1 MSTDDGKLSLETLE
15 KIELDA
21 DPKRARILEGAMKV
35 FLAYGFD
42 RTTMDDIARAAEV
55 SRPALYLQFK
65 NKTDIYRAIA
75 QAMLEAAV
83 SHAQTALAGDEPFAD
98 RVFSALDGGM
108 LQMMRAVEESPHGAE
123 ILDMKNAL
131 AEDIIETW
139 RAKMSDSLAG
149 AVQREAR
156 RKGSNLKNGFSS
168 AGLAD
173 FVLDA
178 LEGMKA
184 RRTDLARKGE
194 MVKSLIAVVEQ
205 AIRP

>member
-1 MSTDDGKLSLETLE
+1 MADRSLEILE
-15 KIELDA
+15 KIELDP
-21 DPKRARILEGAMKV
+21 DPKRARILVGATKV

-42 RTTMDDIARAAEV
+42 RTTMDDIARASEV

-75 QAMLEAAV
+75 QAMLETAV
-83 SHAQTALAGDEPFAD
+83 SHAQSVLEGNEPFAA

-108 LQMMRAVEESPHGAE
+108 IQMMKAVEESPHGAE

-139 RAKMSDSLAG
+139 RSKMADSLDSSIA
-149 AVQREAR
+149 REAR
-156 RKGSNLKNGFSS
+156 RRGSKLKDGFSS
-168 AGLAD
+168 TSLAN
-173 FVLDA
+173 FLLDA

-184 RRTDLARKGE
+184 RGCDLAGKGE
-194 MVKSLIAVVEQ
+194 KLRSLIAIVEQ

>member
-1 MSTDDGKLSLETLE
+1 MVSSSVEILE
-15 KIELDA
+15 KIELDP
-21 DPKRARILEGAMKV
+21 DPKRARILVGAMKV

-42 RTTMDDIARAAEV
+42 RTTMDDIARASEV

-75 QAMLEAAV
+75 QVMLETCVTYAE
-83 SHAQTALAGDEPFAD
+83 TELAGEEPFAG

-108 LQMMRAVEESPHGAE
+108 LQMMKAVEESPHGAE

-131 AEDIIETW
+131 ADDIMETW
-139 RAKMSDSLAG
+139 RGKMADCLA
-149 AVQREAR
+149 ASIAREAR
-156 RKGSNLKNGFSS
+156 RQGSKLKNGFSS
-168 AGLAD
+168 ALLAD
-173 FVLDA
+173 FLLDA

-184 RRTDLARKGE
+184 RGCSLAGKGE
-194 MVKSLIAVVEQ
+194 KVRGLIAIVEQ